1 MYQEYNDY
9 ELLNYISEKNE
20 EANNILYKKY
30 EPLIISIATKLI
42 KYVPNS
48 GLEINDMIQEGMLGL
63 SNAIECFRVSK
74 ETLFYTYAKTCIER
88 KMIDLVIS
96 TRRLKHR
103 ALNDSVPIIDEE
115 NEIDLNYLI
124 SDNNNNPEN
133 ILLKE
138 EDEKE
143 LFEQANKVLTDLE
156 MQVFELKLNGFEYKE
171 IGDILELDYKKIDNT
186 LRRIKTK
193 LKKEYESDNL
203 L

>member
-63 SNAIECFRVSK
+63 SNAIEYFRVSK

>member
-9 ELLNYISEKNE
+9 ELLNYVAEKNE
-20 EANNILYKKY
+20 DANNILFKKY
-30 EPLIISIATKLI
+30 EPLIISLATKMI
-42 KYVPNS
+42 KYVPSS

-63 SNAIECFRVSK
+63 SNAIEYFKVSK

-103 ALNDSVPIIDEE
+103 ALNESVPILDEE

-124 SDNNNNPEN
+124 SDSDNNPEN
-133 ILLKE
+133 ILVKE

-171 IGDILELDYKKIDNT
+171 IAEILELDYKKVDNA
-186 LRRIKTK
+186 LRRIKVK
-193 LKKEYESDNL
+193 LKKELTNE
-203 L
+203 

>member
-63 SNAIECFRVSK
+63 SNAIEYFRVSK

-171 IGDILELDYKKIDNT
+171 IAEILELDYKKVDNA
-186 LRRIKTK
+186 LRRIKVK
-193 LKKEYESDNL
+193 LKKELTNE
-203 L
+203 